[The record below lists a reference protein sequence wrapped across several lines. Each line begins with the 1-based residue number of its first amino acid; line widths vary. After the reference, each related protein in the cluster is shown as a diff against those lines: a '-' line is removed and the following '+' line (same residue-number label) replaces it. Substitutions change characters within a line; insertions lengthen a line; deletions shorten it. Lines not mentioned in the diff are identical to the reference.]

1 MLSNSMDKLGV
12 SQPIRTSSKL
22 TEMKDIQLNNNMKVC
37 FISNSTNQGS
47 NAILLSQSEKSTGKF
62 SEVWDSQFLKWSV
75 TLVDFKRDVTIS
87 KRSQI

>member
-1 MLSNSMDKLGV
+1 MNMLSNSMDKLSV
-12 SQPIRTSSKL
+12 SQPIGTSSKL

-62 SEVWDSQFLKWSV
+62 SKVWDSQFLK
-75 TLVDFKRDVTIS
+75 
-87 KRSQI
+87 